1 MLNLNDFAKEVHA
14 VSVEH
19 GWWEGEE
26 NNDAETKLALIHA
39 EWSEALEE
47 YRANRPMV
55 WRECDEADEDEAMP
69 WCIGGEC
76 ECLENGECCIGAM
89 GSKPEGIAIELA
101 DGVIRVLDLMAHEGM
116 EFAEADDLRGK
127 RCSLPRLVTVLH
139 FCTSAADNH
148 IDAHGDWIDEE
159 MEEAA
164 HWLSSCIVAVRNWL
178 KEQGEDLGELIR
190 MKHEYNKTRSYRHG
204 GKRC

>member
-19 GWWEGEE
+19 GWWEVEE

-47 YRANRPMV
+47 YRANRLMV
-55 WRECDEADEDEAMP
+55 WFNCVNSGEPCMQEGCGDWED
-69 WCIGGEC
+69 G
-76 ECLENGECCIGAM
+76 CCALNELGK
-89 GSKPEGIAIELA
+89 KPEGIAIELT
-101 DGVIRVLDLMAHEGM
+101 DGVIRILDLMAHEGM
-116 EFAEADDLRGK
+116 EFTEVNDLRGK
-127 RCSLPRLVTVLH
+127 RCRLPRLVTLLH
-139 FCTSAADNH
+139 FCASAADNH

-159 MEEAA
+159 MDEAA

-178 KEQGEDLGELIR
+178 KEQGEDLGELLR